1 MYPTGRRRRGWLAL
15 IGGAHLL
22 ALWCWKAPQ
31 RPQEASARPHS
42 AITYLLAPLKPPAP
56 RPPEHQARRNPPAPV
71 RPSRTITATPSQ
83 PITLPAPVAEPDHA
97 PQAIS
102 QAAPPPDPFA
112 VPVKPELDL
121 RQRAIAGALAADK
134 QVRKES
140 FTQRDRKL
148 VNDETALATAIGKAY
163 RGGGVRTEEIV
174 AADGSRITKFIM
186 PGGAAVCY
194 YAESNNFS
202 GGRDPFKDSGRVSA
216 RSCPK

>member
-1 MYPTGRRRRGWLAL
+1 MYRPSRRRRGWLAL

-31 RPQEASARPHS
+31 KPLEASTGPYA
-42 AITYLLAPLKPPAP
+42 AMTYLLAPP
-56 RPPEHQARRNPPAPV
+56 RPPTPRPPARQARRNPPPPV
-71 RPSRTITATPSQ
+71 PSARAVTAAPSQ
-83 PITLPAPVAEPDHA
+83 PITLPAPVAEPANA
-97 PQAIS
+97 PPAIS
-102 QAAPPPDPFA
+102 QAAPLPDPFA

-121 RQRAIAGALAADK
+121 KQRAIAGASAADK

-148 VNDETALATAIGKAY
+148 VNDETALAAAIGKAY
-163 RGGGVRTEEIV
+163 RGGGVRTQEIV

-194 YAESNNFS
+194 YVESNHFS

-216 RSCPK
+216 RSCP